1 MEGKKRESGRKRA
14 EASSPSRPVEELS
27 PKEKALAE
35 LDRAVDP
42 FIRAWKKATTD
53 HDAAGAEKAEAA
65 YNKALDAATAKYT
78 KWAKDHGEEP

>member
-1 MEGKKRESGRKRA
+1 MEGKKRESGKKKSVS
-14 EASSPSRPVEELS
+14 SSPSRAVVELS

-42 FIRAWKKATTD
+42 LIRAWKKATTE

-65 YNKALDAATAKYT
+65 YNKALDLATAKYT